1 MRTID
6 IDLCSIQEARD
17 LVKEG
22 KAAADTIASFSDE
35 QINAILQQIVKA
47 VEANAYR
54 LAEMAVEETGF
65 GKVADKA
72 YKNYAASTLLYQE
85 VKTEKTF
92 GIIDL
97 DDKKKVFKVA
107 EPMGL
112 VLGITPS
119 TNPTSTIIF
128 KAMIAIKA
136 RNAIV
141 FAPHPTAKASS
152 IAAAELVRKAAVS
165 AGAPKHIVGC
175 LTNPT
180 MQATNELM
188 HAKEVAII
196 IATGGPGM
204 VRAAYSSGKPAIG
217 VGAGNSPAYIEKS
230 ADVKKAITAIVASK
244 TFDNGTICASEQAI
258 ICEETNNSCFFE

>member
-85 VKTEKTF
+85 VKTEKTLELLTWMTRRKF
-92 GIIDL
+92 L
-97 DDKKKVFKVA
+97 KWQ
-107 EPMGL
+107 
-112 VLGITPS
+112 
-119 TNPTSTIIF
+119 NPW
-128 KAMIAIKA
+128 
-136 RNAIV
+136 
-141 FAPHPTAKASS
+141 
-152 IAAAELVRKAAVS
+152 VS
-165 AGAPKHIVGC
+165 
-175 LTNPT
+175 
-180 MQATNELM
+180 
-188 HAKEVAII
+188 
-196 IATGGPGM
+196 
-204 VRAAYSSGKPAIG
+204 Y
-217 VGAGNSPAYIEKS
+217 
-230 ADVKKAITAIVASK
+230 
-244 TFDNGTICASEQAI
+244 
-258 ICEETNNSCFFE
+258 